1 MPSGVVRLSDLY
13 GGTSTAQ
20 QTGGA
25 SAPTPA
31 GDQAMSVASSAFTA
45 KNVVLAWI
53 VLVLIQVF
61 LRLMFD
67 AAERVV

>member
-20 QTGGA
+20 QSGGSGA
-25 SAPTPA
+25 SSPA
-31 GDQAMSVASSAFTA
+31 GDQAVSVASAFTA

>member
-20 QTGGA
+20 QGTGGNA
-25 SAPTPA
+25 ATPA
-31 GDQAMSVASSAFTA
+31 GDQAVSAAPSAFTA
-45 KNVVLAWI
+45 KNVILAWI